1 MIFNPIL
8 ILYYHYMWQLSLF
21 RLLFTYFGFYSTM
34 KILPF
39 KIPKPEDVA
48 FVFQEDLDTFFYDK
62 LHQHEEIQISL
73 ILEGEGTLIVGD
85 KINYYKKGDVLVF
98 GSYLPHVFKSDV
110 KTGDFSHMFSLFF
123 TKTSFGEHFFEL
135 EELREL
141 RIFFKRASHGFK
153 VTSLKK
159 VITNLFLKLK
169 DATEFERF
177 IILMELLKVVSKAS
191 YKSLSSYVNERKY
204 NDIEGKR
211 MRNVFEY
218 TMTHFE
224 KEITLEDIA
233 EVATMTKNAF
243 CKYFKKRTN
252 KTYFRFLNELR
263 IEQACKLL
271 ATQKD
276 KSVSEI
282 SELCGYNN
290 ISNFNRQFKA
300 IKQISPTGF
309 KKIN

>member
-1 MIFNPIL
+1 
-8 ILYYHYMWQLSLF
+8 
-21 RLLFTYFGFYSTM
+21 M

-39 KIPKPEDVA
+39 KIPKPEGVA
-48 FVFQEDLDTFFYDK
+48 LIYQEDKGDAFYDK
-62 LHQHEEIQISL
+62 LHQHEEIQLSI
-73 ILEGEGTLIVGD
+73 ILKGAGTLIVGD
-85 KINYYKKGDVLVF
+85 KINYYKEGDVLVF
-98 GSYLPHVFKSDV
+98 GSYVPHVFKSDLN
-110 KTGDFSHMFSLFF
+110 TGKDSHMLSLFF

-141 RIFFKRASHGFK
+141 RLFFKRANHGFK

-159 VITNLFLKLK
+159 AISNLFLKLK
-169 DATEFERF
+169 GTTELERF
-177 IILMELLKVVSKAS
+177 IVLLEILKIASKAS

-224 KEITLEDIA
+224 KEISLEDIA

-263 IEQACKLL
+263 IEKACKLL
-271 ATQKD
+271 SSQND
-276 KSVSEI
+276 MSISEI
-282 SELCGYNN
+282 SELSGFNN

-300 IKQISPTGF
+300 IKQISPSGY

>member
-1 MIFNPIL
+1 
-8 ILYYHYMWQLSLF
+8 
-21 RLLFTYFGFYSTM
+21 M
-34 KILPF
+34 KVLPF
-39 KIPKPEDVA
+39 KIPKPEGVSLIY
-48 FVFQEDLDTFFYDK
+48 QEDNEAFFYDK

-85 KINYYKKGDVLVF
+85 KVNYYKQGDILVF
-98 GSYLPHVFKSDV
+98 GSHVPHVFKSENKDE
-110 KTGDFSHMFSLFF
+110 GISHMLSLFF

-135 EELREL
+135 KELREL
-141 RIFFKRASHGFK
+141 RLFFKRANHGFK

-169 DATEFERF
+169 GATEFERF
-177 IILMELLKVVSKAS
+177 IILMELLKVASKAS
-191 YKSLSSYVNERKY
+191 YKSLTSYVNERKY

-224 KEITLEDIA
+224 KEISLKDIA

-252 KTYFRFLNELR
+252 KTYFRFLNE
-263 IEQACKLL
+263 
-271 ATQKD
+271 
-276 KSVSEI
+276 
-282 SELCGYNN
+282 
-290 ISNFNRQFKA
+290 
-300 IKQISPTGF
+300 
-309 KKIN
+309 

>member
-1 MIFNPIL
+1 
-8 ILYYHYMWQLSLF
+8 
-21 RLLFTYFGFYSTM
+21 M
-34 KILPF
+34 KVLPF
-39 KIPKPEDVA
+39 KIPKPEGVA
-48 FVFQEDLDTFFYDK
+48 LVFQEDINILFYDK
-62 LHQHEEIQISL
+62 LHQHEEIQLCI

-85 KINYYKKGDVLVF
+85 KINYYQKGDILVI
-98 GSYLPHVFKSDV
+98 GSHVPHVFKSEENTNV
-110 KTGDFSHMFSLFF
+110 ASHMLSLFF
-123 TKTSFGEHFFEL
+123 TKTSFGQHFFEL

-141 RIFFKRASHGFK
+141 HLFFKRASHGFK
-153 VTSLKK
+153 ITSSKK
-159 VITNLFLKLK
+159 VMENLFLKLNN
-169 DATEFERF
+169 ATKLERF
-177 IILMELLKVVSKAS
+177 ILLMELLKIASNAS
-191 YKSLSSYVNERKY
+191 YNSLSSYVYERKY

-211 MRNVFEY
+211 MQNVFEY

-224 KEITLEDIA
+224 KNISLEDIA

-276 KSVSEI
+276 ISVSEI
-282 SELCGYNN
+282 SELCGFNN

-300 IKQISPTGF
+300 IKQLSPTDF
-309 KKIN
+309 KKLN